1 MRALPCSMWGP
12 GPAISPSAGSLPCTA
27 PLHLC
32 ARSSAAL
39 NGCLLCFSQQKE
51 AHQQVMLQGH
61 QGVGIC
67 ESVPVGVSRGTVPGP
82 LALQPLPDLLV
93 ASATGRASGSA
104 CRARHALRQPSA
116 PSTAQYERFIYLVE
130 TCFCT

>member
-1 MRALPCSMWGP
+1 
-12 GPAISPSAGSLPCTA
+12 
-27 PLHLC
+27 
-32 ARSSAAL
+32 
-39 NGCLLCFSQQKE
+39 
-51 AHQQVMLQGH
+51 MLQAY

-67 ESVPVGVSRGTVPGP
+67 ESVPMGVSRGTVPGP

-116 PSTAQYERFIYLVE
+116 RSTAQYERLRYTYMKPASLPNSSGSQAKLGALTFLQSRGA
-130 TCFCT
+130 